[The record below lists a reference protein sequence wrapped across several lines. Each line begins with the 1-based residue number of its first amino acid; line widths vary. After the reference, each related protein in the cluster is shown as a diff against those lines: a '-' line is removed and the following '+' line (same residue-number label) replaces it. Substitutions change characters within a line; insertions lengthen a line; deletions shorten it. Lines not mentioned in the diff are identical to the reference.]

1 MNNNGI
7 LNFMAHLKNLIEG
20 GRYMEGRR
28 EGSLYKFFVGFVFF
42 RPSKSKA
49 STWPLIIH
57 LFIGSNF
64 LQHLVLHQMHLL
76 HDQLRCRLSVHGMS
90 SYEQRFDLNL
100 T

>member
-7 LNFMAHLKNLIEG
+7 LNVMAHLKNLIEG
-20 GRYMEGRR
+20 GRYMEG
-28 EGSLYKFFVGFVFF
+28 SLYNFFLNVLWFF

-49 STWPLIIH
+49 STWPLMIH
-57 LFIGSNF
+57 LFIGSDF
-64 LQHLVLHQMHLL
+64 LQRLVLHQTRLL
-76 HDQLRCRLSVHGMS
+76 HDQLRCHLSAHGLS